1 MRTDLCPDPFDGGP
15 LPGRRTP
22 AAPSGSRRSWRLLPD
37 HTDGCTVPR
46 CRFLGRAPRAERAD
60 DLARFRKPLLG
71 VLGEDQLAVDDHVED
86 PVGALDELGLDAE
99 RLLEFGR
106 QTGGPRQVLS
116 TRAVGDRD
124 CHRSD
129 VSSLQHPT
137 PMRAPVSTRAEPNRR
152 VVPRRPSPSCRHPR
166 ASRTGDRKP
175 ADRRKHGFTASISSC
190 PRLNGTLSDATRPM
204 PQSVGWS
211 WPNRGTPR
219 AGRLGCG
226 GQDDA
231 RQDGD
236 QPRRPGHP
244 E

>member
-1 MRTDLCPDPFDGGP
+1 MRTDLCPDPVDGGP
-15 LPGRRTP
+15 SRAPNP

-46 CRFLGRAPRAERAD
+46 CRFLGGAPRAERAD
-60 DLARFRKPLLG
+60 DLAGFRKPLLG

-99 RLLEFGR
+99 RLLDFGR

-190 PRLNGTLSDATRPM
+190 PRLNGNPERRNPTDAAE
-204 PQSVGWS
+204 
-211 WPNRGTPR
+211 RGMVLAEPWDT
-219 AGRLGCG
+219 AGRT
-226 GQDDA
+226 A
-231 RQDGD
+231 RM
-236 QPRRPGHP
+236 RRPGRRSAGRRSTASSRAS
-244 E
+244 